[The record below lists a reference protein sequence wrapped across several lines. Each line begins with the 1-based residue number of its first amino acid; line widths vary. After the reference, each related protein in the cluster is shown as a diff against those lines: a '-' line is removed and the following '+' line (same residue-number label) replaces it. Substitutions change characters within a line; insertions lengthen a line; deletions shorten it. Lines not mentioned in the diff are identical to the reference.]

1 MSILC
6 AIIGLLWTLTK
17 WYYLAILVIS
27 VACPSY
33 FHTEPWLRLVI
44 VLVKNKEWKQILG
57 LIVSSI
63 YTVAVRTFLVL
74 DTLLFPGIKDV
85 EKEFF
90 EKPGKLIFV
99 LGHPRSGTTNIH
111 SALIT
116 HPNCIH
122 GEMTD
127 LFFPSLL
134 QKYFSQP
141 FAFLVNFIL
150 DKVVQVNKSNHK
162 MSDSE
167 PLEEW
172 LFQTWTYHRA
182 MVFEFPSSDDD
193 QTLR

>member
-1 MSILC
+1 MCILC

-27 VACPSY
+27 VAFPSY
-33 FHTEPWLRLVI
+33 FHTEPWLRLVT

-90 EKPGKLIFV
+90 EKPGKVIFV

-111 SALIT
+111 SALNS
-116 HPNCIH
+116 HPNCIN
-122 GEMTD
+122 G
-127 LFFPSLL
+127 
-134 QKYFSQP
+134 
-141 FAFLVNFIL
+141 
-150 DKVVQVNKSNHK
+150 
-162 MSDSE
+162 
-167 PLEEW
+167 
-172 LFQTWTYHRA
+172 
-182 MVFEFPSSDDD
+182 
-193 QTLR
+193 